1 MISLVN
7 DPLTQISLLLCSGAK
22 MDLPPE
28 LLEDVAQRLSR
39 RDLKQLRLTCK
50 RLAQYLVP
58 YLFDSLF
65 LSTDPVDHETAE
77 SAMAHFGPYIKTIV
91 VTPLGFPYLS
101 RESYKWRARSEIN
114 CVRLPYRSRFDQ
126 HVDMGYRAYRRV
138 QGASDQSHI
147 LSQLWLLFQ
156 QAIVT
161 LPGVRRIVI
170 TYRRRAVHL
179 TDTELASYCRWK
191 TCSIPRAAHAAFR
204 LCPLFDDASP
214 NIMRCISGILSA
226 RATNVKELIMEP
238 RNSGPTSWLTHY
250 FTIDGEGLRKLTKG
264 TSQASGFL
272 ANLSKLRLAVHEHRF
287 VGNLSRTGI
296 IAEVLSQAQNLEC
309 LFLEKHFYDDWM
321 DADQGQSVFRLM
333 LGGCDLPKLRVLVLE
348 DTNLEGD
355 ELLSFLR
362 NSPGMSHLVL
372 ETCKLKAYLWKTLID
387 RIKNETKLRT
397 LHMNEL
403 SGGFEVAGLIKKWQT
418 YVDYDGEVEK
428 YLLSCGP
435 NPFSFKTLIH
445 YDHDYSCGVFET
457 YPQPRKAQEY
467 YDLYF

>member
-1 MISLVN
+1 
-7 DPLTQISLLLCSGAK
+7 

-28 LLEDVAQRLSR
+28 LVEDVAQRLSK

-50 RLAQYLVP
+50 QLAHNLAP
-58 YLFDSLF
+58 NLFDSLF
-65 LSTDPVDHETAE
+65 LSTDPADHETAE
-77 SAMAHFGPYIKTIV
+77 SAMAHFGPWIKTVI

-114 CVRLPYRSRFDQ
+114 CFRLPYRARFDQ
-126 HVDMGYRAYRRV
+126 HVAMGYRAYRRV
-138 QGASDQSHI
+138 QTASDQIHT

-161 LPGVRRIVI
+161 LPGVRRVVI
-170 TYRRRAVHL
+170 THRRRAVHL
-179 TDTELASYCRWK
+179 TDTELANYCRWK

-204 LCPLFDDASP
+204 LSPLFDDASP
-214 NIMRCISGILSA
+214 NIMRCISKILSA

-238 RNSGPTSWLTHY
+238 RDSSFSSWLTHY
-250 FTIDGEGLRKLTKG
+250 FTIDGEGLQQLNTG
-264 TSQASGFL
+264 TPQASGFL

-296 IAEVLSQAQNLEC
+296 MAKVISQAQSLEC
-309 LFLEKHFYDDWM
+309 LFLEKHWYEDWM
-321 DADQGQSVFRLM
+321 DPDQGQSVFRLM
-333 LGGCDLPKLRVLVLE
+333 LGDCRLPKLRVLVLH
-348 DTNLEGD
+348 DTNLVGD
-355 ELLSFLR
+355 ELLSFLSH
-362 NSPGMSHLVL
+362 SPGMSHLVL
-372 ETCKLKAYLWKTLID
+372 ETCKLKAYRWKTLIE
-387 RIKNETKLRT
+387 RIKTETKLRT

-403 SGGFEVAGLIKKWQT
+403 SGGFKVAGLMKKWQT

-435 NPFSFKTLIH
+435 NPFAFKSLIH
-445 YDHDYSCGVFET
+445 YDHDYSLGVFET
-457 YPQPRKAQEY
+457 YPQPRKTQEY